1 MKKNNFIT
9 ILIVVFAAL
18 VAYSLYLKNTR
29 FYIISS
35 SNEVAYEVDRKTGK
49 TWKLSG
55 DSKTEQIDFSSPKQ
69 QLKPIPDSELAKLTG
84 SLKSYP
90 SGTFTGSFYNGS
102 DWVVRQI
109 IFCITIKEANGSV
122 RWSREYI
129 DNVNILPMTSEV
141 SGFNIT
147 ESNDFGDWTCRI
159 IRALGVPHKNL

>member
-18 VAYSLYLKNTR
+18 VAYSLYLKNTQ

-35 SNEVAYEVDRKTGK
+35 SNQVAYEVDRKTGK

-55 DSKTEQIDFSSPKQ
+55 DTKTEQIDFSSPKQ

-84 SLKSYP
+84 SMKIYP
-90 SGTFTGSFYNGS
+90 SGISGSFYNGS

-129 DNVNILPMTSEV
+129 DNVNILPMTSGV
-141 SGFNIT
+141 SSFDIT